1 MVSSLPDAFLRM
13 SSCERQRQLPV
24 MTAGGA
30 PPSVVTGNSEVQQ
43 STAAVTKQPKGSPL
57 FDAAAALRD
66 ETMTEDR
73 ENFVYQPSPLLKST
87 TALAP
92 RRVDEPRSHPSVKAS
107 ADLAYRIDMLHT
119 GSAGS
124 MQSPWKSNMLS
135 TRRRFDTVFDANAH
149 QHDDSETASEQSE
162 MSEATMET
170 MQRKRQSMTGSGEDP
185 TPANQSAVSGQKS
198 DMVGFNAS
206 TGSVDVP
213 ASAIVKQQPRD
224 VRSTRT
230 GDEVAH
236 SDPMLRSALRAPRRM
251 VG

>member
-1 MVSSLPDAFLRM
+1 
-13 SSCERQRQLPV
+13 
-24 MTAGGA
+24 MTAGDA
-30 PPSVVTGNSEVQQ
+30 PPSVVTGSSEVQQ
-43 STAAVTKQPKGSPL
+43 STAAVTKQSKGSPL

-66 ETMTEDR
+66 EAMTADR
-73 ENFVYQPSPLLKST
+73 GGFVFQPSPLLKSST
-87 TALAP
+87 TLAT

-124 MQSPWKSNMLS
+124 TQSPWKLNMLS
-135 TRRRFDTVFDANAH
+135 TRRRFDTVLDANAH

-162 MSEATMET
+162 VSEATMET
-170 MQRKRQSMTGSGEDP
+170 MQRKRQFMTGSGVDF

-198 DMVGFNAS
+198 DMVGLNAS
-206 TGSVDVP
+206 TGSVDVS
-213 ASAIVKQQPRD
+213 ASAIVQQQPRD

-230 GDEVAH
+230 GDDAAH